1 MPDAPVPKIVLS
13 PWDGPW
19 PDDDPDANFKR
30 EVALYGKL
38 DPLATIGN
46 VSANLDIPVGALCR
60 YVLAKWSSAGAEA
73 LLTLGP
79 TALGRL
85 SDSIER
91 AESVGTD
98 AARLAAY
105 EELRA
110 QLSWLNAGFD
120 DPDAYP
126 A

>member
-1 MPDAPVPKIVLS
+1 MSDAAPTITLEA
-13 PWDGPW
+13 WDGPW

-30 EVALYGKL
+30 EVALYCKL
-38 DPLATIGN
+38 DPLATVAN

-60 YVLAKWSSAGAEA
+60 YVLAKWTSAGAEA
-73 LLTLGP
+73 LLALGP
-79 TALGRL
+79 TALARL
-85 SDSIER
+85 WESVER
-91 AESVGTD
+91 ADADGSD

-110 QLSWLNAGFD
+110 QISWLKAGFE

-126 A
+126 R

>member
-1 MPDAPVPKIVLS
+1 MSDAAPTITLER
-13 PWDGPW
+13 WDGPW

-38 DPLATIGN
+38 DPLATIAN

-60 YVLAKWSSAGAEA
+60 YVLAKWTAAGAEA
-73 LLTLGP
+73 LLSLGP
-79 TALGRL
+79 TALSRL
-85 SDSIER
+85 WHTVER
-91 AESVGTD
+91 AEADGSD

-110 QLSWLNAGFD
+110 QISWLQAGFD

-126 A
+126 G